1 MAKGNR
7 KRGAPARR
15 PKRAQRKAHKRK
27 KAASAS
33 RQEKVRIQA
42 QPFPATIFTVAN
54 DDLGRLT
61 AAGAVELLRDVLWA
75 DARRVGIPATSIN
88 VSAWVDVPDGG
99 IDASVTAEK
108 KRGKGLKALFSQFCA
123 PVGRATITAQRPIP
137 RSSGS

>member
-1 MAKGNR
+1 MPKGNR

-88 VSAWVDVPDGG
+88 VSAWLMCP
-99 IDASVTAEK
+99 TAE
-108 KRGKGLKALFSQFCA
+108 LTPAS
-123 PVGRATITAQRPIP
+123 PPSGRASTARL
-137 RSSGS
+137 SSRIA